1 MSDDPAKNTSEREAK
16 IRSRAYDL
24 WEAAGCP
31 EGREQEFWKQA
42 EAPFA
47 AIAAGMRRPV
57 APAEEAD
64 DAALVTLPP
73 DADRDLHRSR
83 LPF

>member
-1 MSDDPAKNTSEREAK
+1 MSSENAMSDDPAKNTPEREAR

-42 EAPFA
+42 EAL
-47 AIAAGMRRPV
+47 ID
-57 APAEEAD
+57 EEGGGEKEVSA
-64 DAALVTLPP
+64 
-73 DADRDLHRSR
+73 
-83 LPF
+83 

>member
-1 MSDDPAKNTSEREAK
+1 MSSENAMSDDPAKNTSEREAK

-42 EAPFA
+42 EAL
-47 AIAAGMRRPV
+47 ID
-57 APAEEAD
+57 EEGGGDKEGSA
-64 DAALVTLPP
+64 
-73 DADRDLHRSR
+73 
-83 LPF
+83 